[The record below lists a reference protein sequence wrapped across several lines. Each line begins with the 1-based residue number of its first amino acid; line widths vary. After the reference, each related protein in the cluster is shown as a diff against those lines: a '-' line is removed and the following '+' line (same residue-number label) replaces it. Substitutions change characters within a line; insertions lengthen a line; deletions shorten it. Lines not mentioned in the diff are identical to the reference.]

1 MYNQGKSGSTMTEDT
16 DEWFQDNEEYDDSIK
31 TVTNKL
37 IQGETVIVVAIF
49 GTNDAK
55 SEFWGDVKGSY
66 VEEYK
71 AFIQTYLDLGA
82 HHVVI
87 GVPVPYLG
95 DEGEYCDGDGEEDH
109 ERVAPGRHAPV
120 VASPRRASHSS
131 GTATSGGRSTS
142 VPSITICPS

>member
-1 MYNQGKSGSTMTEDT
+1 MTEDT

-55 SEFWGDVKGSY
+55 KEFWDDVKGSF
-66 VEEYK
+66 VDEYK

-109 ERVAPGRHAPV
+109 ECFRRGVPRPPGPAGP
-120 VASPRRASHSS
+120 ARASVL

-142 VPSITICPS
+142 VPLTTTCPS